1 MIVKGVVNVNSP
13 HNLVLKGIFYFSFFL
28 FLYFYFV
35 YGFQYSLT
43 KFCFLNCLMTG
54 TSFLIQDSK
63 GAKEKL
69 EKG

>member
-13 HNLVLKGIFYFSFFL
+13 NNLILKGIFYFSFVL

-43 KFCFLNCLMTG
+43 KFCFLNGLMTG

-63 GAKEKL
+63 GTKEKL
-69 EKG
+69 KKG